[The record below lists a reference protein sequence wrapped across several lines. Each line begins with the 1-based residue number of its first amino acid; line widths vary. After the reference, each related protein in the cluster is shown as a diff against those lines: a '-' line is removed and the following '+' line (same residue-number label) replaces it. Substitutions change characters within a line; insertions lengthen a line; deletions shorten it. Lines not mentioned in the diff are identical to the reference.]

1 MKLKK
6 VIIIIMAVL
15 MILTTFSKDI
25 ISIAKSENIEIHNKE
40 ILGKVKILQDIAEKY
55 IKDNNITEIT
65 ATDLCMQY
73 IRKERY
79 NSSFWNRL
87 LGSIDTKFVTYLQGK
102 ENVPTF
108 GNEVL
113 LDPKTGK
120 NIDFV
125 HMIAP
130 LNAYLKN
137 GDKVLN
143 IVSTDYAG
151 WAGDLITLL
160 EEVTVYRTGND
171 IEDKS
176 ILQEYSNSLLGTN
189 NSSTCSSSDILAD
202 LDAIALYKDNN
213 NKIKED
219 LYNALY
225 KYYIS
230 TDSKY
235 NANNRL
241 VSARTIL
248 GSTKDIVKEKA
259 KGLLTNTNFG
269 TINIKSSLFKNSN
282 IADKVTVDDINVV
295 SQSFANY
302 VYGVPYLKLQ
312 KSKGNG
318 TVGKADI
325 DIKIIES
332 NANLKN
338 ESIEIEDMS
347 IAKAEIHGEYLRI
360 TPLDGGETTITIYS
374 EDKTI
379 SSTYKLI
386 SKNVAPSITKDLN
399 ETYELIL
406 NVEKEISIEAEGTNN
421 VYVWYMQNPET
432 GTFYELAQTSENTYK
447 ILPTLEMNN
456 TYIKC
461 GIKNNG
467 NEEIF
472 SIAAKLVID
481 ANKNEEENTTDNNNT
496 QEEQID
502 NTTQDDIQDEEN
514 KNTTDT
520 ENNVVIDNN
529 NNNKDDEKEISSSDN
544 SSDEKP
550 TILPYTGNE
559 KNILLV
565 ILLIVFVAIFAY
577 GKLKKYQGI

>member
-55 IKDNNITEIT
+55 IEDNNITEIT

-213 NKIKED
+213 NKIKE
-219 LYNALY
+219 
-225 KYYIS
+225 
-230 TDSKY
+230 T
-235 NANNRL
+235 
-241 VSARTIL
+241 
-248 GSTKDIVKEKA
+248 
-259 KGLLTNTNFG
+259 
-269 TINIKSSLFKNSN
+269 
-282 IADKVTVDDINVV
+282 
-295 SQSFANY
+295 
-302 VYGVPYLKLQ
+302 
-312 KSKGNG
+312 
-318 TVGKADI
+318 
-325 DIKIIES
+325 
-332 NANLKN
+332 
-338 ESIEIEDMS
+338 
-347 IAKAEIHGEYLRI
+347 
-360 TPLDGGETTITIYS
+360 
-374 EDKTI
+374 
-379 SSTYKLI
+379 
-386 SKNVAPSITKDLN
+386 
-399 ETYELIL
+399 
-406 NVEKEISIEAEGTNN
+406 
-421 VYVWYMQNPET
+421 
-432 GTFYELAQTSENTYK
+432 
-447 ILPTLEMNN
+447 
-456 TYIKC
+456 
-461 GIKNNG
+461 
-467 NEEIF
+467 
-472 SIAAKLVID
+472 
-481 ANKNEEENTTDNNNT
+481 
-496 QEEQID
+496 
-502 NTTQDDIQDEEN
+502 
-514 KNTTDT
+514 
-520 ENNVVIDNN
+520 
-529 NNNKDDEKEISSSDN
+529 
-544 SSDEKP
+544 
-550 TILPYTGNE
+550 
-559 KNILLV
+559 
-565 ILLIVFVAIFAY
+565 
-577 GKLKKYQGI
+577 